1 MTRQVLDLTG
11 LDAQDGWRGAVLID
25 PALIVG
31 GGVAYLRHVERVGN
45 SIRVRL
51 GASETDDPLDAGP
64 QFTTALERADEA
76 FTFVGSDGATLVL
89 KGPGHLDN
97 TFADFVEPY
106 FWTPDNGAAM
116 NAWFLDRTG
125 AFTLTLDDGMV
136 PVVEIRGAAAAG
148 AAETAATVARVALA
162 VLALQGAAAAGAA
175 ETAATVDQVQ
185 LALADFDTTGLEVDM
200 LALLRAGAGSAG
212 NGGVGTIFALPPRGV
227 VGALLDGDIGLGPDD
242 EHITRIR
249 RRSSTLAFNDNGPLS
264 LADYFGAGGDGADL
278 TLTIQT
284 TAGLASFPAS
294 SASNAGDNF
303 LQFRPT
309 DPDNVAL
316 IRAIADGQSF
326 IVAFTRPAPVEIAVS
341 GAAAAGEAH
350 AAATVARL
358 VPAVRALAGTAAAGA
373 AQARAHV
380 RAAMLPV
387 RALRGSAAAGAAEAV
402 ARVSAIR
409 ALRGLAAA
417 GAAQVRARVRAVM
430 PPVRAVRGAAAA
442 GGAEATA
449 RMAAVR
455 MLRGR
460 AAAGRA
466 QARVRLTRIGH
477 VDLRGVAAS
486 GAPQARA
493 RVAAAS
499 VYAVRGRARA
509 GRPIVLA
516 RLRATAAGVLYE
528 RSLRASAP
536 ADRLLTALEIVHPA
550 VARPVR
556 VVNDTVGRTIE
567 GNDYVALR
575 FDARLADDIAG
586 QAPQAELAIDNV
598 GRALTQ
604 WIEATGGGI
613 GATVRVL
620 QVLAVPDPPV
630 EWEATLDVAAMTVDQ
645 ERVSARLGF
654 DPLLGRAAVA
664 LRHDPQ
670 TSPGLF

>member
-1 MTRQVLDLTG
+1 M
-11 LDAQDGWRGAVLID
+11 
-25 PALIVG
+25 
-31 GGVAYLRHVERVGN
+31 
-45 SIRVRL
+45 
-51 GASETDDPLDAGP
+51 
-64 QFTTALERADEA
+64 
-76 FTFVGSDGATLVL
+76 
-89 KGPGHLDN
+89 
-97 TFADFVEPY
+97 
-106 FWTPDNGAAM
+106 
-116 NAWFLDRTG
+116 
-125 AFTLTLDDGMV
+125 
-136 PVVEIRGAAAAG
+136 
-148 AAETAATVARVALA
+148 
-162 VLALQGAAAAGAA
+162 
-175 ETAATVDQVQ
+175 
-185 LALADFDTTGLEVDM
+185 
-200 LALLRAGAGSAG
+200 
-212 NGGVGTIFALPPRGV
+212 
-227 VGALLDGDIGLGPDD
+227 
-242 EHITRIR
+242 RI
-249 RRSSTLAFNDNGPLS
+249 
-264 LADYFGAGGDGADL
+264 
-278 TLTIQT
+278 
-284 TAGLASFPAS
+284 
-294 SASNAGDNF
+294 
-303 LQFRPT
+303 
-309 DPDNVAL
+309 
-316 IRAIADGQSF
+316 
-326 IVAFTRPAPVEIAVS
+326 
-341 GAAAAGEAH
+341 AH
-350 AAATVARL
+350 
-358 VPAVRALAGTAAAGA
+358 
-373 AQARAHV
+373 
-380 RAAMLPV
+380 LPV
-387 RALRGSAAAGAAEAV
+387 
-402 ARVSAIR
+402 
-409 ALRGLAAA
+409 
-417 GAAQVRARVRAVM
+417 
-430 PPVRAVRGAAAA
+430 
-442 GGAEATA
+442 
-449 RMAAVR
+449 
-455 MLRGR
+455 
-460 AAAGRA
+460 
-466 QARVRLTRIGH
+466 
-477 VDLRGVAAS
+477 RGVAAS